1 MNNTQYVASPLEK
14 DIDEERP
21 VSFAK
26 IIIFILLPA
35 VSFFVSLF
43 LGRLFIN
50 PIDVLKI
57 LGSKLLFIP
66 FEHTWADTIETVVI
80 RIRLPRAIMAMV
92 VGSGLSISG
101 AAFQGMFHN
110 PLVSPYI
117 LGVSAGAGFGAA
129 LSIVMETSIMMLQ
142 VFAFAGGIIAVA
154 IAYYMSRIYRVT
166 PILMLV
172 LSGIVVSAFF
182 QALISLLKY
191 TADRE
196 DKLPA
201 IVFWLMGSISHIH
214 LEDLITVIPAIFIG
228 AVGLLMIR
236 WRINV
241 LSMGEKEA
249 RAMGVNTELV
259 KAMIILFTTVISSV
273 VVAFCG
279 IIGWVGLVIPHICRM
294 IVGPDHRVLLPV
306 TLAVGATYLIVIDNL
321 ARIIS
326 PLEVPL
332 GILTAIIGAPF
343 FAMLLRKTR
352 GGWG

>member
-1 MNNTQYVASPLEK
+1 
-14 DIDEERP
+14 
-21 VSFAK
+21 
-26 IIIFILLPA
+26 
-35 VSFFVSLF
+35 
-43 LGRLFIN
+43 
-50 PIDVLKI
+50 
-57 LGSKLLFIP
+57 
-66 FEHTWADTIETVVI
+66 
-80 RIRLPRAIMAMV
+80 
-92 VGSGLSISG
+92 
-101 AAFQGMFHN
+101 
-110 PLVSPYI
+110 
-117 LGVSAGAGFGAA
+117 
-129 LSIVMETSIMMLQ
+129 
-142 VFAFAGGIIAVA
+142 
-154 IAYYMSRIYRVT
+154 
-166 PILMLV
+166 
-172 LSGIVVSAFF
+172 
-182 QALISLLKY
+182 
-191 TADRE
+191 
-196 DKLPA
+196 
-201 IVFWLMGSISHIH
+201 
-214 LEDLITVIPAIFIG
+214 
-228 AVGLLMIR
+228 MIR

>member
-1 MNNTQYVASPLEK
+1 MNNEQHSGSPIERG
-14 DIDEERP
+14 IGEERP
-21 VSFAK
+21 LSFTKIMVFIALPVVSF
-26 IIIFILLPA
+26 I
-35 VSFFVSLF
+35 VSLF

-57 LGSKLLFIP
+57 LGSKLFFIP

-129 LSIVMETSIMMLQ
+129 LSIVMETSILMLQ
-142 VFAFAGGIIAVA
+142 VFAFVGGIIAVA

-259 KAMIILFTTVISSV
+259 KAMIILFTMGS
-273 VVAFCG
+273 
-279 IIGWVGLVIPHICRM
+279 
-294 IVGPDHRVLLPV
+294 
-306 TLAVGATYLIVIDNL
+306 
-321 ARIIS
+321 
-326 PLEVPL
+326 
-332 GILTAIIGAPF
+332 
-343 FAMLLRKTR
+343 LRQNTR
-352 GGWG
+352 ST